1 MSNSVKVFIVDDH
14 VVVRKGLEMFL
25 EADEKI
31 KVCGE
36 AGNLNEAIELIGHKR
51 PDVVLLDFKLPDG
64 DGVTGCLKIK
74 NMYPHIKVII
84 LTAFA
89 NENNLLEAKRAGAEA
104 YLLKDVECDQ
114 LTSTIFSVYNDNGI
128 LGSRFMVNAKKQRN
142 EFNLS
147 NKEMT
152 ILDMVSLGKVNKEIA
167 ESINVS
173 EKTVRNY
180 ICKIFKKI
188 NVTNRTEAASFWLRQ
203 KDGQF

>member
-64 DGVTGCLKIK
+64 DGITGCLKIK

-104 YLLKDVECDQ
+104 YLLKDVECEQ
-114 LTSTIFSVYNDNGI
+114 LTSTIFSIYNDNGD
-128 LGSRFMVNAKKQRN
+128 LASPLMVNAKKQKN
-142 EFNLS
+142 DFNLS
-147 NKEMT
+147 NKET
-152 ILDMVSLGKVNKEIA
+152 KILDMVSLGKVNKEIA
-167 ESINVS
+167 ERLNVS

-203 KDGQF
+203 KDGQL